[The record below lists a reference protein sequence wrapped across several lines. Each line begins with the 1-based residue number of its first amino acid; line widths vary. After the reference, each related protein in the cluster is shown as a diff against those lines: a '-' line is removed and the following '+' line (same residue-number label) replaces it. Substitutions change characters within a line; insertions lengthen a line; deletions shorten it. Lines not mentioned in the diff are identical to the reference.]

1 MHQILSAKDLDRL
14 PRATR
19 PRLRLLCPSERKL
32 QCQCDLRS
40 KRMQKHNDERLTD
53 DDVDEPVS
61 VLELELEVVDVV
73 EVVVCSNILSV
84 QGSAQRKNISVT
96 PR

>member
-1 MHQILSAKDLDRL
+1 
-14 PRATR
+14 
-19 PRLRLLCPSERKL
+19 
-32 QCQCDLRS
+32 
-40 KRMQKHNDERLTD
+40 MQKHNDERLTD